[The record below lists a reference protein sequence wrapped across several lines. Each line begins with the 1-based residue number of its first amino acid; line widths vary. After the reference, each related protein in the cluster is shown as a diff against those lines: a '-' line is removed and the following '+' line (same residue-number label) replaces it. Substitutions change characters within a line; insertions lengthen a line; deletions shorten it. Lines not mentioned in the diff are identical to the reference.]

1 MKDNKE
7 LVGIFYTI
15 SAFVIWGVLPL
26 FWKLLIKIN
35 SLEITAHRIFWA
47 FIFFLSLNII
57 RKKKNDIFSLVKEK
71 KKILLIAV
79 SSFLLGANWFLFVW
93 AVNHDR
99 VVEASMGYYINPIFS
114 IVLGMIFLREKLKKI
129 QILAFLLAT
138 TGVIIIIVGYGKVP
152 WVAIGLTLLFGFYG
166 LTKKVSKV
174 DSLISLNLETLFML
188 PIVFYI
194 LIDSRIRAME
204 IIPLNS
210 FYYLLL
216 LIIGGILTAIPIYFF
231 SQGAKLIKLSY
242 IGFFQYIA
250 PSLNLIIGIFIFKE
264 SFTPIHFISF
274 LFIWTSLVIFILS
287 NLSFHSKGKGKEVVG
302 AFVE

>member
-7 LVGIFYTI
+7 LAGIFYTV

-26 FWKLLIKIN
+26 FWRLLIKIN

-47 FIFFLSLNII
+47 FVFFTFFNFIKKRGNEII
-57 RKKKNDIFSLVKEK
+57 RIVKAKEK
-71 KKILLIAV
+71 LLLIFA
-79 SSFLLGANWFLFVW
+79 SSFLLGANWFLYVW
-93 AVNHDR
+93 AVNHDK

-138 TGVIIIIVGYGKVP
+138 TGVVIIIVGYGKIP
-152 WVAIGLTLLFGFYG
+152 WVALGLTLLFGFYG

-188 PIVFYI
+188 PLVFYI
-194 LIDSRIRAME
+194 LIAFRVRAME

-250 PSLNLIIGIFIFKE
+250 PSLNLVIGIFIFKE
-264 SFTPIHFISF
+264 SFTTIHFISF
-274 LFIWTSLVIFILS
+274 SFIWLSLILFIVSNIFPKKRI
-287 NLSFHSKGKGKEVVG
+287 VG
-302 AFVE
+302 DTNVFIE